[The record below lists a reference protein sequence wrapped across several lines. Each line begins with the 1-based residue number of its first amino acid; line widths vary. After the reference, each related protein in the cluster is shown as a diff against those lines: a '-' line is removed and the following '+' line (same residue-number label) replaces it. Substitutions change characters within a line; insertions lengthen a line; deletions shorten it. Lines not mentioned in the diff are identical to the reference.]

1 MDTQLF
7 NQSPNTPGNK
17 KNGKGGMS
25 TGAKAGLGA
34 AAGVAVGAVGAVAAN
49 HIANQPAEDPNPE
62 EENRE
67 QNPEEVQKAD
77 GNEAPAKE
85 QNAPKPARHH
95 TNEVH
100 RQPQHH
106 EEPKHTDDV
115 NNRGGND
122 DVRQTE
128 NTETHED
135 HHTDTPVKPEDN
147 TVTTTD
153 DTTVTP
159 NNPVDINAPINP
171 DENVPDIA
179 QVEIDDQDFDGTPM
193 LEFDDVTTV
202 YGVDGSE
209 INMAHVVAEDGSDF
223 VTVDIDGNGIFD
235 GVATTD
241 GIEYVEGIGS
251 MGDAQVDI
259 DPDGGYIAANTE
271 EPDLPEDFGDDI
283 FEA

>member
-49 HIANQPAEDPNPE
+49 HIANQPAEDSNPE

-67 QNPEEVQKAD
+67 QKTEEAQKTD
-77 GNEAPAKE
+77 GNQAPKAQNEPEAP
-85 QNAPKPARHH
+85 RHH

-100 RQPQHH
+100 SQPQHH

-115 NNRGGND
+115 TDRGGND
-122 DVRQTE
+122 DVRQPE

-135 HHTDTPVKPEDN
+135 HHTDAPVKPEVN

-153 DTTVTP
+153 DTPVTP

-171 DENVPDIA
+171 DEDVPDIA

-235 GVATTD
+235 GVATND

>member
-34 AAGVAVGAVGAVAAN
+34 AAGVAVGAGVAVAAN
-49 HIANQPAEDPNPE
+49 HIANQSAEDPNPK

-85 QNAPKPARHH
+85 QNAPAPARHH

-128 NTETHED
+128 NTETHEG
-135 HHTDTPVKPEDN
+135 HHTDTPVKPEVN

-235 GVATTD
+235 GVATND

>member
-34 AAGVAVGAVGAVAAN
+34 AAGVAVGAGVAVAAN

-67 QNPEEVQKAD
+67 QNPEEVQKTD

-85 QNAPKPARHH
+85 QNAPKPASHH

-115 NNRGGND
+115 NTRGGND

-235 GVATTD
+235 GVATND

>member
-34 AAGVAVGAVGAVAAN
+34 AAGVAVGAGVAVAAN

-106 EEPKHTDDV
+106 EEPRHTDDV

-159 NNPVDINAPINP
+159 DNPVDINAPINP

>member
-34 AAGVAVGAVGAVAAN
+34 AAGVAVGAGVAVAAN
-49 HIANQPAEDPNPE
+49 HIANQPAEDPNPK

-67 QNPEEVQKAD
+67 QNPEEAQKAD

-115 NNRGGND
+115 TNRGGND

-202 YGVDGSE
+202 YGVDGSD

>member
-34 AAGVAVGAVGAVAAN
+34 AAGVAVGAGVAVAAN
-49 HIANQPAEDPNPE
+49 HIANQPAEDSNRE

-67 QNPEEVQKAD
+67 QNPEEVQKTD

-235 GVATTD
+235 GVATND

>member
-34 AAGVAVGAVGAVAAN
+34 AAGVAVGAGVAVAAN

-106 EEPKHTDDV
+106 EEPRHTDDV
-115 NNRGGND
+115 TNRGGND